1 MIVTGWRPDGER
13 RNTRA
18 TLARRPLSRWLA
30 LALVALS
37 VTLIPRAAEA
47 ESIDPVDVA
56 VEAGA
61 AGGMLVG
68 INISGSQKAFIK
80 GLVGC
85 LVSRKDAAECGKEAA
100 INVMMN
106 NKPEEAKR
114 FATCIADGR
123 PVRDCVTAAA
133 IGNLPEEAQPIVRC
147 IVETGEV
154 GGCAQKAALNQIGGV
169 LSATQKAAL
178 ANLKE
183 FGVDNARAAADNLPN
198 FVKNLI
204 AVAEGVR
211 DSDYQKILTAGGAEV
226 VKATMNVILNIILT
240 PALAPM
246 IAPIVDAVV
255 QNRVDLFN
263 DIVNAAKRGN
273 AVAVGEIVMSFYA
286 TTFIEAPCAL
296 AQMVG
301 NDFHDATCGNLAKII
316 SMATGIAG
324 DIAKVVLG
332 VVEDVLSAVG
342 VWQIGEALFGA
353 IGDALDGKDPPSEC
367 GSTAAY
373 FAANHLACLETG
385 ANYNNGQAAT
395 QPLFNACLAQFDRCY
410 KSAGGE
416 VCGPMET
423 KFKELS
429 AKLNSAY
436 GQGANA
442 FATTTMTAF
451 ATSFGKQRACDT
463 DFWQDPVVKDTF
475 VKKCE
480 AAVRQK
486 TKVPTQFCRVPS
498 MSNSVGDQCGKAYDQ
513 ADKKAATSKLCVI
526 GATEKFRVCNNLLP
540 QALTGFRTLPCDS
553 EISWVDI
560 LRVRGF
566 KDPGLQLKAPWE
578 ITDPIGPYVKSRFGV
593 SSSTS
598 SMLGLTG
605 GRNLAEISPGISN
618 AMSKA
623 RFTKVTYGVAS
634 PSGFSP
640 GKLTGGTNAA
650 IDTGKPSVKPVG
662 KPKGGTNAAV
672 DTGKPGGKPAGNSGG
687 KLTGGT
693 NSTINVSP
701 SATRRSVSNNSGSS
715 PALTGGRNTA
725 MDRLTGDGRG
735 PSIGTY
741 SGASAPRSGG
751 GGPRTAAPSPGA
763 PSARGSTTPSVRGSD
778 VRINYGAC
786 SGCSRPAP
794 VRNDLR

>member
-1 MIVTGWRPDGER
+1 MMTGWCADGGQENR
-13 RNTRA
+13 RA
-18 TLARRPLSRWLA
+18 TFARRLLSHWLA

-47 ESIDPVDVA
+47 ESIDPIDVA

-68 INISGSQKAFIK
+68 INIDGNQKAFIK

-85 LVSRKDAAECGKEAA
+85 LVSGKNAAECGKEAA
-100 INVMMN
+100 IKVMMEN
-106 NKPEEAKR
+106 VPTEAR
-114 FATCIADGR
+114 TFATCIANGGK
-123 PVRDCVTAAA
+123 VTNCVTK
-133 IGNLPEEAQPIVRC
+133 EALENVPDEARPIADC
-147 IVETGEV
+147 IVKTGDV
-154 GGCAQKAALNQIGGV
+154 GGCAQKVALNQIGGV

-178 ANLKE
+178 DNLRK
-183 FGVDNARAAADNLPN
+183 FGVDNARAVTDKLPN

-204 AVAEGVR
+204 AVAEGIR

-226 VKATMNVILNIILT
+226 VKATMNIILNVILT

-296 AQMVG
+296 AQTVG
-301 NDFHDATCGNLAKII
+301 DDFHDATCGNLAKII

-332 VVEDVLSAVG
+332 VVKDVLTTMG
-342 VWQIGEALFGA
+342 IWQV
-353 IGDALDGKDPPSEC
+353 GDAVLEGIKDILGLGKDPPEVC
-367 GSTAAY
+367 GSTTAY
-373 FAANHLACLETG
+373 FAANHLACLQAG
-385 ANYNNGQAAT
+385 ADSDNPGPVT
-395 QPLFNACLAQFDRCY
+395 KTLFDACLDKFDSCY
-410 KSAGGE
+410 NSAGRE
-416 VCGPMET
+416 VCRPMEET
-423 KFKELS
+423 FIKLS

-463 DFWQDPVVKDTF
+463 GFWQDPIVKDAF

-486 TKVPTQFCRVPS
+486 TKVSSQFCRVPS
-498 MSNSVGDQCGKAYDQ
+498 MRNSVGDQCGKAYDQ
-513 ADKKAATSKLCVI
+513 ADKQAATSKLCVI

-540 QALTGFRTLPCDS
+540 RALTGRRTLPCDS
-553 EISWVDI
+553 EISLVDT
-560 LRVRGF
+560 LRVSGF
-566 KDPGLQLKAPWE
+566 KGPGLQFKMPWE
-578 ITDPIGPYVKSRFGV
+578 ITDPIGPYTKTRFGV
-593 SSSTS
+593 GKSTS

-605 GRNLAEISPGISN
+605 GPNLAAISPGISN
-618 AMSKA
+618 AMSNLPA
-623 RFTKVTYGVAS
+623 GLTRVTYGAAS
-634 PSGFSP
+634 PSGLNP
-640 GKLTGGTNAA
+640 GKLTGGTNVG
-650 IDTGKPSVKPVG
+650 GKL
-662 KPKGGTNAAV
+662 KGGTNSAI
-672 DTGKPGGKPAGNSGG
+672 DTGKPGGKPAGKFGG

-693 NSTINVSP
+693 NSTIDVSP
-701 SATRRSVSNNSGSS
+701 SAGRRSVSNNSGSS

-741 SGASAPRSGG
+741 SGAFAPRSGG
-751 GGPRTAAPSPGA
+751 GGPKTAAPSPGT
-763 PSARGSTTPSVRGSD
+763 PSARGSTTPSLRGSTNSD

-786 SGCSRPAP
+786 SGCGRPAP